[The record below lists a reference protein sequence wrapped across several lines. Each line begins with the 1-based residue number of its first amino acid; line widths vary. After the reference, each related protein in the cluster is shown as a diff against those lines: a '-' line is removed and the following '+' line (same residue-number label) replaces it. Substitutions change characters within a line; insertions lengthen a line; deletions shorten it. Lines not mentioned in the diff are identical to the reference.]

1 MNYLRIYNNII
12 DNRKNNVL
20 PETEYG
26 ENHHIIPKCMGG
38 NDSEENIVRL
48 SAKEH
53 YIAHHLLYK
62 HYKTSKLA
70 HAWFMMTVAS
80 GNQQRYITAVMYE
93 NAKRANSNALSE
105 TMMGKGN
112 HFFGKT
118 HNEESRKKISDGNKK
133 FYSEHG
139 KSQEVIDNWVKLVAS
154 KPKSKEHREKIGR
167 KGLVLLQN
175 IDTMEI
181 IRVPYTDNRNFSKD
195 WVNPRKLKP
204 EKVYKC
210 EYCEMITTPSNLK
223 RWHNDNCKRKLNNEN

>member
-12 DNRKNNVL
+12 DNRKKNVL
-20 PETEYG
+20 PKTEYG

-38 NDSEENIVRL
+38 SDLEENIVRL

-53 YIAHHLLYK
+53 YVAHHLLYK

-70 HAWFMMTVAS
+70 HAWFMMSVTS
-80 GNQQRYITAVMYE
+80 GNQERYITAIMYE
-93 NAKRANSNALSE
+93 NAKRAHSMVLSE
-105 TMMGKGN
+105 NLKGKDN

-118 HNEESRKKISDGNKK
+118 HSEEARKKISESIKK

-139 KSQEVIDNWVKLVAS
+139 KTQEVIDNWVERVAS

-167 KGLVLLQN
+167 KGMVMLQN

-181 IRVPYTDNRNFSKD
+181 VRVPYSDNRNFSKD

-204 EKVYKC
+204 ENKYKC
-210 EYCEMITTPSNLK
+210 EFCDVITTSSNLK
-223 RWHNDNCKRKLNNEN
+223 RWHNDNCKRKLKDEN